1 MKPSVQGVFS
11 KNRAEELDG
20 DVWERFVIPPF
31 FKRLDLTTARK
42 PRVVIGGR
50 GCGKTMLLRYL
61 SHQTTFSRLRT
72 CIPAD
77 ELLHIGLYWRADTQ
91 FMNLMYGRGISE
103 DRWSSA
109 FVHFVSIALG
119 YEILASIE
127 SMATSSLE
135 TINEQQLKNLDF
147 TRLQVFSTSCPMD
160 MPGMMRYLQS
170 QLWVMQTWANDI
182 KVDEPRFLP
191 GVPFLKALI
200 SELKRQIPDL
210 APANFFVYID
220 EYENLRPYQQ
230 LIINTWLK
238 HSQAPLI
245 FNLAMKRNA
254 FETKTTTG
262 PESLSNIHDYRVH
275 DLELELG
282 SDFPLFAAEIL
293 FLQLS
298 LVGQHVPIDAA
309 MLRDPNRL
317 REREEKPY
325 SDLVRT
331 AADVIFPAYTQAEM
345 ASLVFSTSIRNK
357 LVDRLRQAL
366 RHRQSALDPAD
377 FMDAANAEASVV
389 TPALLYRTSL
399 SPDYVLEQFRKVQH
413 SEANDFTGSK
423 DWTHNNFVGAY
434 LQLFEPHARPC
445 PVYAGFQA
453 FCQLS
458 HGNVRHFLELCH
470 QSISRVD
477 EWEMGVP
484 VPIEVQAEAA
494 RLASTSFLREVKAC
508 GPHGLQL
515 YNFVMRLG
523 SVFALA
529 HQRPT
534 QSEPEQT
541 HFTLVEGLNQISP
554 EDHKFIKEAV
564 KWSVLYEEQ
573 ETKSK
578 ATTDLEDM
586 DYILDPIY
594 APYFHISYRK
604 RRSIRIKTSDL
615 VILIRGTY
623 DDLKTLLK
631 RYSTQWNVEPK
642 ELPPT
647 LFSHL
652 ERD

>member
-31 FKRLDLTTARK
+31 FDRLDLTTARK
-42 PRVVIGGR
+42 PRIVVGGR

-61 SHQTTFSRLRT
+61 SHQTTFSQLRT
-72 CIPAD
+72 YIPAA
-77 ELLHIGLYWRADTQ
+77 ELLHVGLYWRADTQ
-91 FMNLMYGRGISE
+91 FMNLMHGRGISE

-127 SMATSSLE
+127 SMAASSLE
-135 TINEQQLKNLDF
+135 TINEKQLRTLDF
-147 TRLQVFSTSCPMD
+147 TRLQTFNPDCPSD
-160 MPGMMRYLQS
+160 MVDLMSYLQS
-170 QLWVMQTWANDI
+170 QLWVMQTWVNDI
-182 KVDEPRFLP
+182 KVNEPRFLP

-220 EYENLRPYQQ
+220 EYENLRSYQQ

-245 FNLAMKRNA
+245 FNLAMKRYA
-254 FETKTTTG
+254 FENKTTTG

-282 SDFPLFAAEIL
+282 LDFPLFAAEIL
-293 FLQLS
+293 FLQLA
-298 LVGQHVPIDAA
+298 LAGQQVPTDPT
-309 MLRDPNRL
+309 MLRDSNRL
-317 REREEKPY
+317 RERRDKQY
-325 SDLVRT
+325 SDQVRS
-331 AADVIFPAYTQAEM
+331 AVDALFPGYTQAQM
-345 ASLVFSTSIRNK
+345 AFLVFSTSVQNK
-357 LVDRLRQAL
+357 LADRLKQAL
-366 RHRQSALDPAD
+366 RHRQSTLDPND
-377 FMDAANAEASVV
+377 FMDSTNAEASIV
-389 TPALLYRTSL
+389 TPALLYRSSL
-399 SPDYVLEQFRKVQH
+399 SPDYVLEQFRKLQL
-413 SEANDFTGSK
+413 SEENDFIGSK
-423 DWTHNNFVGAY
+423 DWIHNNFIGAY
-434 LQLFEPHARPC
+434 LQLFEPNARPC
-445 PVYAGFQA
+445 PFYAGFQA

-477 EWEMGVP
+477 EWEMGVA

-541 HFTLVEGLNQISP
+541 HFTLVEGSNQISP
-554 EDHKFIKEAV
+554 EDHIFLREAV

-578 ATTDLEDM
+578 AVNDLEDL

-604 RRSIRIKTSDL
+604 RRSIRMKTSDL
-615 VILIRGTY
+615 VVLIRGTY
-623 DDLKTLLK
+623 EDLRTLLK
-631 RYSTQWNVEPK
+631 RYSTQWNVEPE